1 MLTATAIARPAS
13 INQTVFDGRNS
24 LQPTEV
30 RHEVSR
36 LIAQGQMPQ
45 ADARSRELLRH
56 YPGDEEALVT
66 RILVCEVMLK
76 WDEAALLLRQ
86 LLGLQGHQAPAE
98 GWYHYV
104 RVLNCLGDRSAAM
117 SACQSALALHSGHPG
132 LVDEWHRLG
141 SEAESQALGPEPNA
155 CE

>member
-1 MLTATAIARPAS
+1 MLTVTTLARPTS
-13 INQTVFDGRNS
+13 INQTAFDGRIS

-36 LIAQGQMPQ
+36 LIANGQMPQ

-86 LLGLQGHQAPAE
+86 LLDLQGHQAPAE

-104 RVLNCLGDRSAAM
+104 RVLNCLGDWSAAR
-117 SACQSALALHSGHPG
+117 SACQSALAQHPGHPG

-141 SEAESQALGPEPNA
+141 SEADRQALGSELNA
-155 CE
+155 SE